1 MSTVKNDVKINKG
14 SNKQRFADLA
24 KMGISVFHCDDLAN
38 LWQIKNPNTLHTTL
52 KRYAKEGL
60 IIRIQ
65 RGLYSFQ
72 SVEKIDSFL
81 LGVKIL
87 HRYAYISTETILAR
101 NGIIFQEIP
110 RTSIISSISKNFSVA
125 GREYHCRRLADK
137 YLYNDAGIV
146 LENGVQVA
154 STERAVADILY
165 FNPRYYFDG
174 DRLIDWKKVRT
185 IQREIGYPQNR

>member
-1 MSTVKNDVKINKG
+1 MSTVKNTVKLNKG
-14 SNKQRFADLA
+14 SYKQRFAELA
-24 KMGISVFHCDDLAN
+24 KMGILVFHSNDLAN

-60 IIRIQ
+60 ITRIQ
-65 RGLYSFQ
+65 RGFYSLQ
-72 SVEKIDSFL
+72 PAEKIDPFL

-101 NGIIFQEIP
+101 SGIIFQEIP
-110 RTSIISSISKNFSVA
+110 KTSIISSISKTFFVA
-125 GREYHCRRLADK
+125 GREYRCRRLADK

-165 FNPRYYFDG
+165 FNPRCYFDG
-174 DRLIDWKKVRT
+174 DRLIDWKKVRA